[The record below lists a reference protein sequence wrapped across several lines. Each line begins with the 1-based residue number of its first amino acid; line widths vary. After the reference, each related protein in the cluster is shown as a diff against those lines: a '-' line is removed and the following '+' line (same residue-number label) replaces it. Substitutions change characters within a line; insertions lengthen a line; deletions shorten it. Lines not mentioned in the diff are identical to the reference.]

1 MKLILARFFL
11 SQFSSILFCR
21 YLKQFAYKR
30 GRSVQTGY
38 DKIFQKF
45 ESSDVWK
52 ELCSQVFGEYLGQY
66 SFTDTKQIDFLVD
79 KLNITSK
86 SRVLDLACGL
96 GGLSCYLARIS
107 GCQIVGLDISSVAVK
122 FANQRAMLEGLKGR
136 AVFRVGILPELP
148 FPSEYFDAIVSID
161 SIYGIP
167 DKGQLF
173 RECFRVLKPGGRIG
187 FYTLYKRGD
196 FSLIA
201 ALNSRALYWFPLKS
215 YNALLWQTGFRR
227 ILKIDMTAEFV
238 QLARIWIRAISL
250 KKRLLEKELGKD
262 VTNGLLKGDIL
273 VALKL
278 AEAGL
283 IGRAFFY
290 GEKPVTG
297 LW

>member
-1 MKLILARFFL
+1 MRYRNQGESLDTRKRFRWPVKLILARFFL

-21 YLKQFAYKR
+21 YLKQFA
-30 GRSVQTGY
+30 
-38 DKIFQKF
+38 
-45 ESSDVWK
+45 
-52 ELCSQVFGEYLGQY
+52 
-66 SFTDTKQIDFLVD
+66 
-79 KLNITSK
+79 
-86 SRVLDLACGL
+86 
-96 GGLSCYLARIS
+96 
-107 GCQIVGLDISSVAVK
+107 
-122 FANQRAMLEGLKGR
+122 
-136 AVFRVGILPELP
+136 
-148 FPSEYFDAIVSID
+148 
-161 SIYGIP
+161 
-167 DKGQLF
+167 
-173 RECFRVLKPGGRIG
+173 
-187 FYTLYKRGD
+187 YKRGD

-238 QLARIWIRAISL
+238 QLARMWIRAISL